1 MLVGVS
7 HALIAEV
14 VVGGWVCVG
23 DASVELQTVIITV
36 IDVPILFFVLVLGRD
51 GR

>member
-14 VVGGWVCVG
+14 VVGGGVCVG
-23 DASVELQTVIITV
+23 DIRVELQTVIITI
-36 IDVPILFFVLVLGRD
+36 IDVSIFFFVLVLVRD